1 MIMKT
6 TIELT
11 KKGYPS
17 IWEKGGGMSNT
28 GSATI
33 VAGSHGEK
41 LPPVWINRR
50 GELSCGYHALIIIS
64 EGYHVIF
71 ADQHR
76 GDYEIQVCRITAIDK
91 EFQLADL
98 ELVCEYSHGEWDVEP
113 SYLLSEAIDSAVKK
127 ANCYHCREPHFVKE
141 P

>member
-1 MIMKT
+1 MKID
-6 TIELT
+6 IELT

-33 VAGSHGEK
+33 VSGSKGER
-41 LPPVWINRR
+41 LYPVWVNRR
-50 GELSCGYHALIIIS
+50 GELSCGYHALIIIG

-76 GDYEIQVCRITAIDK
+76 GDYEIRVFRINAIDK
-91 EFQLADL
+91 DSKLADL
-98 ELVCEYSHGEWDVEP
+98 ELVCEYSHGEWGVEP
-113 SYLLSEAIDSAVKK
+113 SDFLSDAIDAAVEK
-127 ANCYHCREPHFVKE
+127 ADCYHCREPHYIKE
-141 P
+141 ED